1 MVQNQ
6 ERSNMDTTQIYSLV
20 NEIVAETMG
29 STDIDVCD
37 TNSLVAL
44 GNTILSSSS
53 NTEAFLNTLVQRIG
67 KTIISYRPYTSQL
80 SLLDV
85 GDMEWGQIMQKIKV
99 DMPTAEA
106 DPTYDLVDGESIDMY
121 KVHKPAA
128 RQKLFV
134 KRTPVDYSITT
145 QRKALKEAFTG
156 AEAMGNFQTAV
167 YGEVRNAIELG
178 QEDLG
183 RLTMANYMAN
193 AGAHQRIKLVSEY
206 NEKFTADVPDGLDA
220 LVDNDFD
227 RWAIA
232 RIKNVSMKMQTMSV
246 LYNNE
251 ECQRHTPFEMQR
263 FVYLVDFMTAL
274 ETQVNYAAFNDQYV
288 KLATGIAV
296 PYWQS
301 AQDPDKIMV
310 TNEADENF
318 LCSNVVAFIHD
329 RDALGTYRREEEA
342 LTTPVNSKGRYY
354 NTDWHVDNLYFN
366 DMSENGIYFTLD

>member
-1 MVQNQ
+1 MAFF
-6 ERSNMDTTQIYSLV
+6 ETTQIYELV

-44 GNTILSSSS
+44 GNSVLSSSS

-80 SLLDV
+80 SLLEV

-121 KVHKPAA
+121 KVHKPRAH
-128 RQKLFV
+128 QKLFV

-145 QRKALKEAFTG
+145 QRKALKEAFTS

-183 RLTMANYMAN
+183 RLTMANFIAN
-193 AGAHQRIKLVSEY
+193 TKASQGIHLVTEY
-206 NEKFTADVPDGLDA
+206 NTKFGTSIPNGLDA
-220 LVDNDFD
+220 LMDNEFD

-232 RIKNVSMKMQTMSV
+232 RIKNIAFKMQTMST
-246 LYNNE
+246 LYNKDE
-251 ECQRHTPFEMQR
+251 FQRHTPIELQR
-263 FVYLVDFMTAL
+263 FVYLVDFMTGL
-274 ETQVNYAAFNDQYV
+274 ETNVNYAAFNDQYV
-288 KLATGIAV
+288 KLASGVAV
-296 PYWQS
+296 PYWQ
-301 AQDPDKIMV
+301 AATDEAKIMV
-310 TNEADENF
+310 TDEEGTETTIDNI
-318 LCSNVVAFIHD
+318 VGFIHD
-329 RDALGTYRREEEA
+329 RDALGTYRKEEEA

-366 DMSENGIYFTLD
+366 DMSENGIWFDLN

>member
-1 MVQNQ
+1 M
-6 ERSNMDTTQIYSLV
+6 ETTQIYSMV
-20 NEIVAETMG
+20 NEIVNQTMG
-29 STDIDVCD
+29 SSDIEVCD
-37 TNSLVAL
+37 TNSLVAM

-67 KTIISYRPYTSQL
+67 KTIISYRPYTSKL

-121 KVHKPAA
+121 KVHKPTT

-145 QRKALKEAFTG
+145 QRKALKEAFTSADAFG
-156 AEAMGNFQTAV
+156 TFQSAV

-183 RLTMANYMAN
+183 RLTMANFIAN
-193 AGAHQRIKLVSEY
+193 MGAAQTIHLVTEY
-206 NEKFTADVPDGLDA
+206 NTLTGESVPTGMSALLDNA
-220 LVDNDFD
+220 FD
-227 RWAIA
+227 RWAIS
-232 RIKNVSMKMQTMSV
+232 RIKNIIMKMETMST
-246 LYNNE
+246 LYNSE
-251 ECQRHTPFEMQR
+251 DCQRHTPIDLQR

-288 KLATGIAV
+288 KLATGISV
-296 PYWQS
+296 PHWQ
-301 AQDPDKIMV
+301 AATEPEKIMV
-310 TNEADENF
+310 TNEDNEEITIDNI
-318 LCSNVVAFIHD
+318 VAFIHD
-329 RDALGTYRREEEA
+329 RDALGTYRKEEEA

-366 DMSENGIYFTLD
+366 DMSENGIAFCVD

>member
-1 MVQNQ
+1 MAF
-6 ERSNMDTTQIYSLV
+6 ETTQIYELV

-29 STDIDVCD
+29 ATDIDVCD
-37 TNSLVAL
+37 SNSLVAL
-44 GNTILSSSS
+44 GNTVLSSSS

-80 SLLDV
+80 YLLEV

-121 KVHKPAA
+121 KVHKPKAH
-128 RQKLFV
+128 QKLFV

-183 RLTMANYMAN
+183 RLTMANFIAN
-193 AGAHQRIKLVSEY
+193 CDGTKQRVKLTSIY
-206 NEKFTADVPDGLDA
+206 NDKFGTDIPDGIDGLMDEKFA
-220 LVDNDFD
+220 
-227 RWAIA
+227 RWVIA
-232 RIKNVSMKMQTMSV
+232 TIKNIAFKMQTMSV
-246 LYNNE
+246 LYNKDE
-251 ECQRHTPFEMQR
+251 FQRHTPLEMQR

-274 ETQVNYAAFNDQYV
+274 ETNVNYAAFNDQYV
-288 KLATGIAV
+288 QLASGIAV

-301 AQDPDKIMV
+301 AQDADKIMV
-310 TNEADENF
+310 TDENEDQF
-318 LCSNVVAFIHD
+318 LCSNVIAFIHD
-329 RDALGTYRREEEA
+329 RDALGTYRKEEEA

-366 DMSENGIYFTLD
+366 DMSENGVYFTLD

>member
-1 MVQNQ
+1 MVGNQ
-6 ERSNMDTTQIYSLV
+6 ERSNMETTQIYSMV
-20 NEIVAETMG
+20 NDIVQQTMG
-29 STDIDVCD
+29 GSDIEVCD

-44 GNTILSSSS
+44 GNTVLNSSS
-53 NTEAFLNTLVQRIG
+53 NTEAFLNTIVQRIG

-121 KVHKPAA
+121 KVHKPKAH
-128 RQKLFV
+128 QKLFV

-145 QRKALKEAFTG
+145 QRKALKEAFNS
-156 AEAMGNFQTAV
+156 AEAMGNFQAAV
-167 YGEVRNAIELG
+167 SGEVRNAIELG

-183 RLTMANYMAN
+183 RLTMANFIAN
-193 AGAHQRIKLVSEY
+193 MGSNQIIHLVTEY
-206 NEKFTADVPDGLDA
+206 NTATGRTVPTGMAATLDEPF
-220 LVDNDFD
+220 L

-232 RIKNVSMKMQTMSV
+232 RIKNISTKMQTMSV
-246 LYNNE
+246 LYNNDGF
-251 ECQRHTPFEMQR
+251 QRHSPFEMQR
-263 FVYLVDFMTAL
+263 FVYYVDFMTAL
-274 ETQVNYAAFNDQYV
+274 ETQVQYAAFHDEYV

-296 PYWQS
+296 PYWQ
-301 AQDPDKIMV
+301 AAKNETRIEV
-310 TNEADENF
+310 TNEDNETIALNN
-318 LCSNVVAFIHD
+318 LVAFIHD
-329 RDALGTYRREEEA
+329 RDALGTYRKEEEA

-366 DMSENGIYFTLD
+366 DMSENGIAFTLD

>member
-1 MVQNQ
+1 MAFK
-6 ERSNMDTTQIYSLV
+6 TTQIYALV
-20 NEIVAETMG
+20 NEVVAETMG

-44 GNTILSSSS
+44 GNSVLSSSS

-80 SLLDV
+80 SLLEI
-85 GDMEWGQIMQKIKV
+85 GDMAWGQIMQKIKV

-121 KVHKPAA
+121 KVHKPKAH
-128 RQKLFV
+128 QKLFV

-145 QRKALKEAFTG
+145 QRKALKEAFTS

-183 RLTMANYMAN
+183 RLTMANFIAN
-193 AGAHQRIKLVSEY
+193 VDQSKQRIKLTSIY
-206 NEKFTADVPDGLDA
+206 NEKFSEDIPDGLDGLMDEKFA
-220 LVDNDFD
+220 
-227 RWAIA
+227 RWVIGT
-232 RIKNVSMKMQTMSV
+232 IKNIAFKMQTMSV
-246 LYNNE
+246 LYNKDE
-251 ECQRHTPFEMQR
+251 FQRHTPLDMQR

-274 ETQVNYAAFNDQYV
+274 ETNVFYGAFHDQYV
-288 KLATGIAV
+288 KLASGIAV

-301 AQDPDKIMV
+301 AQDADKIMV
-310 TNEADENF
+310 TDENDDQF

-329 RDALGTYRREEEA
+329 RDALGTYRKEEEA

>member
-1 MVQNQ
+1 
-6 ERSNMDTTQIYSLV
+6 MDTTQIYSLV
-20 NEIVAETMG
+20 NEIVSETMG
-29 STDIDVCD
+29 QSDIDVCD

-44 GNTILSSSS
+44 GNPVLSSSS

-121 KVHKPAA
+121 KVHKPKA

-145 QRKALKEAFTG
+145 QRKALKEAFLSV
-156 AEAMGNFQTAV
+156 EAMGNFITAV

-183 RLTMANYMAN
+183 RLTMANFMAN
-193 AGAHQRIKLVSEY
+193 TGSHQRIHLVTEY
-206 NEKFTADVPDGLDA
+206 NTRFGTSIPVGMDA
-220 LVDNDFD
+220 MMDNAFG
-227 RWAIA
+227 RWTIA
-232 RIKNVSMKMQTMSV
+232 RIKNVSTKMQTMSV

-251 ECQRHTPFEMQR
+251 EGCQRHTPFDMQR
-263 FVYLVDFMTAL
+263 FVYYVDFMTAL

-296 PYWQS
+296 PYWQAATNGTRIEVTDES
-301 AQDPDKIMV
+301 DTETKID
-310 TNEADENF
+310 NI
-318 LCSNVVAFIHD
+318 VAFIHD
-329 RDALGTYRREEEA
+329 RDALGTYRKEEEA

-366 DMSENGIYFTLD
+366 DMSENGIFFTLD

>member
-1 MVQNQ
+1 MAF
-6 ERSNMDTTQIYSLV
+6 ETTQIYELV

-44 GNTILSSSS
+44 GNSVLSSSS

-80 SLLDV
+80 SLLEV

-121 KVHKPAA
+121 KVHKPKAH
-128 RQKLFV
+128 QKLFV

-145 QRKALKEAFTG
+145 QRKALKEAFTS

-183 RLTMANYMAN
+183 RLTMANFIAN
-193 AGAHQRIKLVSEY
+193 CEETKQRIKLTSIY
-206 NEKFTADVPDGLDA
+206 NGKFGTNIPNGIDGLMDEKFA
-220 LVDNDFD
+220 
-227 RWAIA
+227 RWVIA
-232 RIKNVSMKMQTMSV
+232 TIKNIAFKMQTMSV
-246 LYNNE
+246 LYNKDE
-251 ECQRHTPFEMQR
+251 FQRHTPLDMQR

-274 ETQVNYAAFNDQYV
+274 ETNVNYAAFNDQYV
-288 KLATGIAV
+288 QLASGIAV

-301 AQDPDKIMV
+301 AQDADKIMV
-310 TNEADENF
+310 TDETDTEF
-318 LCSNVVAFIHD
+318 LCSNVIAFIHD
-329 RDALGTYRREEEA
+329 RDALGTYRKEEEA

-366 DMSENGIYFTLD
+366 DMSENGVYFTLD

>member
-1 MVQNQ
+1 MAF
-6 ERSNMDTTQIYSLV
+6 ETTQIYELV
-20 NEIVAETMG
+20 NEVVAETMG

-44 GNTILSSSS
+44 GNTTLSSSS

-80 SLLDV
+80 SLLEI

-121 KVHKPAA
+121 KVHKPKAK
-128 RQKLFV
+128 QKLFV
-134 KRTPVDYSITT
+134 KRTPVDYCITT
-145 QRKALKEAFTG
+145 QRKPLKEAFLSP
-156 AEAMGNFQTAV
+156 EAMGNFITAV
-167 YGEVRNAIELG
+167 FGEVRNAIELG

-183 RLTMANYMAN
+183 RLTMANFIAN
-193 AGAHQRIKLVSEY
+193 TDATKQRIKLTSLYNDKFSE
-206 NEKFTADVPDGLDA
+206 NIPDGLDGLWDEKFA
-220 LVDNDFD
+220 
-227 RWAIA
+227 RWVISI
-232 RIKNVSMKMQTMSV
+232 IKNVAFKMQTMST
-246 LYNNE
+246 LYNKE
-251 ECQRHTPFEMQR
+251 EAQRHTPLELQR
-263 FVYLVDFMTAL
+263 YTYLVDFMTAL
-274 ETQVNYAAFNDQYV
+274 ETNVNYAAFNDQYV
-288 KLATGIAV
+288 TLASGIAV

-301 AQDPDKIMV
+301 AQDADKIMV
-310 TNEADENF
+310 TNEENEEF

-329 RDALGTYRREEEA
+329 REALGTYRKEEEA

-366 DMSENGIYFTLD
+366 DMSENGVYFTLD

>member
-1 MVQNQ
+1 MAF
-6 ERSNMDTTQIYSLV
+6 ETTQIYALV

-44 GNTILSSSS
+44 GNTVLSSSS

-80 SLLDV
+80 SLLEV

-121 KVHKPAA
+121 KVHKPQAH
-128 RQKLFV
+128 QKLFV

-145 QRKALKEAFTG
+145 QRKALKEAFTSP
-156 AEAMGNFQTAV
+156 EAMGNFQTAV

-183 RLTMANYMAN
+183 RLTMANFMD
-193 AGAHQRIKLVSEY
+193 
-206 NEKFTADVPDGLDA
+206 EKFA
-220 LVDNDFD
+220 
-227 RWAIA
+227 RWVIA
-232 RIKNVSMKMQTMSV
+232 TIKNIAFKMQTMSV
-246 LYNNE
+246 LYNKDE
-251 ECQRHTPFEMQR
+251 YQRHTPLDLQR

-274 ETQVNYAAFNDQYV
+274 ETNVYYGAFHDQYV
-288 KLATGIAV
+288 KLASGIAV

-310 TNEADENF
+310 TDENEDNF

-329 RDALGTYRREEEA
+329 RDALGTYRKEEEA

>member
-1 MVQNQ
+1 M
-6 ERSNMDTTQIYSLV
+6 ETTQIYSMV
-20 NEIVAETMG
+20 NEIVSQTMG

-37 TNSLVAL
+37 TNSLVAM

-67 KTIISYRPYTSQL
+67 KTIISYRPYTSKL
-80 SLLDV
+80 TLLEV
-85 GDMEWGQIMQKIKV
+85 GDMTWGQIMQKIKV

-121 KVHKPAA
+121 KVHKPTA

-145 QRKALKEAFTG
+145 QRKALKEAFTS
-156 AEAMGNFQTAV
+156 AEAFGTFQSAV

-183 RLTMANYMAN
+183 RLTMANFVAN
-193 AGAHQRIKLVSEY
+193 LGTSQVIHLVTEY
-206 NEKFTADVPDGLDA
+206 NTLTGETIPTGMSALLDNA
-220 LVDNDFD
+220 FD
-227 RWAIA
+227 RWVIS
-232 RIKNVSMKMQTMSV
+232 RIKNITLKMETMST
-246 LYNNE
+246 LYNKE
-251 ECQRHTPFEMQR
+251 DCQRHSPIDLQR
-263 FVYLVDFMTAL
+263 FVYLVDFITAI
-274 ETQVNYAAFNDQYV
+274 ETQVNYAAFNDEYV

-296 PYWQS
+296 PYWQ
-301 AQDPDKIMV
+301 AATEAEKIMV
-310 TNEADENF
+310 TNEANEEITIDN
-318 LCSNVVAFIHD
+318 LIAFVHD
-329 RDALGTYRREEEA
+329 RDALGTYRKEEEA

-366 DMSENGIYFTLD
+366 DMSENGIAFCLD

>member
-1 MVQNQ
+1 MVGNQ
-6 ERSNMDTTQIYSLV
+6 ERSNMETTQIYSMV
-20 NEIVAETMG
+20 NEIVEQTMG
-29 STDIDVCD
+29 SSDLEVSD

-44 GNTILSSSS
+44 GNAVLNSSS

-121 KVHKPAA
+121 KVHKPKA

-145 QRKALKEAFTG
+145 QRKALKEAFNS
-156 AEAMGNFQTAV
+156 AEAMGNFQAAV
-167 YGEVRNAIELG
+167 SGEVRNAIELG

-183 RLTMANYMAN
+183 RLTMANFMAN
-193 AGAHQRIKLVSEY
+193 LKDFQKIHLVTEY
-206 NEKFTADVPDGLDA
+206 NTRFGTTIPEGMDA
-220 LVDNDFD
+220 MMDNAFG
-227 RWAIA
+227 RWVIA
-232 RIKNVSMKMQTMSV
+232 RIKNVSTKMQTMSV
-246 LYNNE
+246 LYNSE
-251 ECQRHTPFEMQR
+251 DCQRHTPFEMQR
-263 FVYLVDFMTAL
+263 FAYYVDFMTAL
-274 ETQVNYAAFNDQYV
+274 ETQVQYAAFNDQYV
-288 KLATGIAV
+288 QLATGIAV
-296 PYWQS
+296 PYWQ
-301 AQDPDKIMV
+301 AAKNGTKISV
-310 TNEADENF
+310 TDEEGTTTEIDNI
-318 LCSNVVAFIHD
+318 VAFIHD

-366 DMSENGIYFTLD
+366 DMSENGVLFLLD

>member
-1 MVQNQ
+1 MAF
-6 ERSNMDTTQIYSLV
+6 ETTQIYELV

-44 GNTILSSSS
+44 GNAVLSSSS
-53 NTEAFLNTLVQRIG
+53 NTETFLNTIVQRIG

-80 SLLDV
+80 SLLEV

-121 KVHKPAA
+121 KVHKPKAH
-128 RQKLFV
+128 QKLFV
-134 KRTPVDYSITT
+134 KRTPVDYSVTT
-145 QRKALKEAFTG
+145 QRKALKEAFTS
-156 AEAMGNFQTAV
+156 AEAMGIFQSAV
-167 YGEVRNAIELG
+167 YGEVKNAIELG

-183 RLTMANYMAN
+183 RLTMGNFIANVDQSK
-193 AGAHQRIKLVSEY
+193 QRIKLTSIY
-206 NEKFTADVPDGLDA
+206 NEKFGTSIPDGLDG
-220 LVDNDFD
+220 LMDEKFD
-227 RWAIA
+227 RWVIA
-232 RIKNVSMKMQTMSV
+232 TIKNIAFKMQTMST
-246 LYNNE
+246 LYNKDAF
-251 ECQRHTPFEMQR
+251 QRHTPLDMQR

-274 ETQVNYAAFNDQYV
+274 ETNVNYAAFNDQYV
-288 KLATGIAV
+288 QLASGVAV

-301 AQDPDKIMV
+301 AQDADKIMV
-310 TNEADENF
+310 TNEADEQF

-329 RDALGTYRREEEA
+329 RDALGTYRKEEEA

>member
-1 MVQNQ
+1 MAF
-6 ERSNMDTTQIYSLV
+6 ETTQIYELV

-44 GNTILSSSS
+44 GNSVLSSSS
-53 NTEAFLNTLVQRIG
+53 NTEAFLNTLLQRIG
-67 KTIISYRPYTSQL
+67 KTIISYRLYTSQL
-80 SLLDV
+80 SLLEV

-121 KVHKPAA
+121 KVHKPKAH
-128 RQKLFV
+128 QKLFV

-145 QRKALKEAFTG
+145 QRKALKEAFTS

-178 QEDLG
+178 QEDLA
-183 RLTMANYMAN
+183 RLTMGNFIANVN
-193 AGAHQRIKLVSEY
+193 QSKQRIKLTSIY
-206 NEKFTADVPDGLDA
+206 NDKFGTSIPDGLDG
-220 LVDNDFD
+220 LMDEKFD
-227 RWAIA
+227 RWVIA
-232 RIKNVSMKMQTMSV
+232 TIKNIAFKMQTMST
-246 LYNNE
+246 LYNKDE
-251 ECQRHTPFEMQR
+251 FQRHTPLDMQR

-274 ETQVNYAAFNDQYV
+274 ETNVNYAAFNDQYV
-288 KLATGIAV
+288 QLASGVAV

-301 AQDPDKIMV
+301 AQDADKIMV
-310 TNEADENF
+310 TNEAEEQF

-329 RDALGTYRREEEA
+329 RDALGTYRKEEEA